1 MHLIAL
7 QEARKF
13 LVTNPATKRA
23 ILIQFRIR
31 ILVVLLLHE
40 TLNTL
45 LIRISIAYIQSF
57 SPFLFQEIAKHLLAQ
72 TGGNLELALDHVNA
86 ARLGVGDVV
95 NGGLA
100 QPPAPSSLGFGVQQ
114 QQHPVVVRKSSQV
127 RNSMSYYLCKKKFH
141 MGFEIM

>member
-1 MHLIAL
+1 M
-7 QEARKF
+7 
-13 LVTNPATKRA
+13 
-23 ILIQFRIR
+23 
-31 ILVVLLLHE
+31 
-40 TLNTL
+40 
-45 LIRISIAYIQSF
+45 YIQSF

-86 ARLGVGDVV
+86 ARLGGGDVV
-95 NGGLA
+95 NGGMA
-100 QPPAPSSLGFGVQQ
+100 QPPAPSLSGFGIQ